1 MLMKNGYTVQLYLHN
16 RIHCS
21 PRTWKS
27 TATKIAA
34 SELFNGSKNGTKLY
48 GIWRSQIGLPRDTL
62 TVISLWPNAELA
74 NKTTE
79 KLFKSI
85 RTIDSI
91 EKDFMVPTVRPTSDK
106 SPMKQGNYAFRWF
119 ETPRQNFDEFLQLCI
134 EAWPDF
140 EKTMTR
146 KS

>member
-1 MLMKNGYTVQLYLHN
+1 MKNGYSLQLYVHN

-21 PRTWKS
+21 QRTWKS

-34 SELFNGSKNGTKLY
+34 SELFNGSKHDTRLY

-62 TVISLWPNAELA
+62 TVLSLWPNAELA
-74 NKTTE
+74 NKTTDE
-79 KLFKSI
+79 LFSSI

-91 EKDFMVPTVRPTSDK
+91 EKNLMVPTVRPISDK
-106 SPMKQGNYAFRWF
+106 SPIKQGNYAFRWF
-119 ETPRQNFDEFLQLCI
+119 ETPKQNFDEFIELCV

-146 KS
+146 K